1 MNTVYRAGSWFALIG
16 PRAVIALPPDADAA
30 LVARLWERVAAD
42 EASFAEVVDALT
54 AAGGGSFAAIPPFAA
69 VVREGEH
76 ARIAVRG
83 RVRARVV
90 ATGDEREITGAEVT
104 TWSERFVPGMTGI
117 EIRVEDGAEDPAL
130 PIVAGVVR
138 AGVII
143 AGTALLPEPSAE
155 AAPDVR
161 ASSDGDPAV
170 PAPGSSD
177 EELAPSPASSD
188 DDVVSSPASSD
199 DDVVPSPGS
208 SGEDVVLSPGSSGEA
223 SDPSPGSSDE
233 DDVPAQGPSDEDDVP
248 APGSSSEDAAGD
260 RDETPSPADE
270 PDPEPVEGTTTQD
283 PEPEHHPAPLVPAAD
298 EDDLGDTVISAPA
311 PVETI
316 LPPADTIAA
325 PLGGHTLDFRPA
337 PAAPVPAAPVQ
348 AAPTAPQT
356 GSAPDDG
363 DHDGAT
369 ISLAQARALR
379 GDLPV
384 APTVAGAVPT
394 PAEPVPAP
402 VSAVPGITLEPA
414 RPGAA
419 DPVPAAAVTTGPRVR
434 LSSGQVVVLDRTVV
448 IGRRPR
454 ATRSSGATLPHLVA
468 VDSPQQ
474 DISRSHLEI
483 RPEADAV
490 VVLDLHTTNGSTLL
504 RPGAEPVRLHP
515 GEQTI
520 VVTGDVIDLGDGIT
534 VAFED
539 LP

>member
-1 MNTVYRAGSWFALIG
+1 MNTVYRTGAWFALIG
-16 PRAVIALPPDADAA
+16 PRAMVALPPDADAA
-30 LVARLWERVAAD
+30 LVAELWERVAVD
-42 EASFAEVVDALT
+42 DASFAEVVDALT

-90 ATGDEREITGAEVT
+90 AAGGEREITGAEVT
-104 TWSERFVPGMTGI
+104 TWSERFVPGMTGV
-117 EIRVEDGAEDPAL
+117 EIQVEDGGEGPAL

-138 AGVII
+138 AGVIT
-143 AGTALLPEPSAE
+143 AGTALLPESP
-155 AAPDVR
+155 V
-161 ASSDGDPAV
+161 
-170 PAPGSSD
+170 
-177 EELAPSPASSD
+177 EE
-188 DDVVSSPASSD
+188 
-199 DDVVPSPGS
+199 
-208 SGEDVVLSPGSSGEA
+208 
-223 SDPSPGSSDE
+223 
-233 DDVPAQGPSDEDDVP
+233 
-248 APGSSSEDAAGD
+248 AAGD
-260 RDETPSPADE
+260 RDETPFPVS
-270 PDPEPVEGTTTQD
+270 EPVEGTTTQD
-283 PEPEHHPAPLVPAAD
+283 PEPEQAPAPAPEPQQESEQAPAPVPESQQESEQDPDPEPLVPAAD
-298 EDDLGDTVISAPA
+298 EDDDLGDTVISAPA

-325 PLGGHTLDFRPA
+325 PLGGHTLDVRPAQAA
-337 PAAPVPAAPVQ
+337 PAAARPGDA
-348 AAPTAPQT
+348 
-356 GSAPDDG
+356 SDDG

-379 GDLPV
+379 GDLPL
-384 APTVAGAVPT
+384 APTVADAAPT

-402 VSAVPGITLEPA
+402 VSAVPGITLEPG
-414 RPGAA
+414 RRSETGPVSGAA
-419 DPVPAAAVTTGPRVR
+419 VVSGPRVR
-434 LSSGQVVVLDRTVV
+434 LSSGQVVALDRTVV

-483 RPEADAV
+483 RPETDAV

>member
-155 AAPDVR
+155 AAPEVR
-161 ASSDGDPAV
+161 ASSDGDSAV

-177 EELAPSPASSD
+177 EELA
-188 DDVVSSPASSD
+188 
-199 DDVVPSPGS
+199 PSPGS

-223 SDPSPGSSDE
+223 SDPSPRPSGE
-233 DDVPAQGPSDEDDVP
+233 DVVPSPASSDEDDVP

-283 PEPEHHPAPLVPAAD
+283 PEPEPHPAPLVPAAD

-337 PAAPVPAAPVQ
+337 PAAPVQAAPVQ

-394 PAEPVPAP
+394 PTEPVPAP

-434 LSSGQVVVLDRTVV
+434 LSSGQVVALDRTVV

>member
-143 AGTALLPEPSAE
+143 AGTALLPETSAE
-155 AAPDVR
+155 AVPEVR
-161 ASSDGDPAV
+161 ASSDDDAAV
-170 PAPGSSD
+170 PAPGASSED
-177 EELAPSPASSD
+177 AVPSPGASSE
-188 DDVVSSPASSD
+188 
-199 DDVVPSPGS
+199 DVVPSPGS
-208 SGEDVVLSPGSSGEA
+208 SGEDAVPSPGSSGE
-223 SDPSPGSSDE
+223 DVVPSPASSDE
-233 DDVPAQGPSDEDDVP
+233 DDVPSPAPSDEDDVP

-283 PEPEHHPAPLVPAAD
+283 PEPEHHLAPLVPAAD

-337 PAAPVPAAPVQ
+337 PAAPVQ

-379 GDLPV
+379 SDLPV

-434 LSSGQVVVLDRTVV
+434 LSSGQVVALDRTVV

>member
-1 MNTVYRAGSWFALIG
+1 M
-16 PRAVIALPPDADAA
+16 
-30 LVARLWERVAAD
+30 
-42 EASFAEVVDALT
+42 
-54 AAGGGSFAAIPPFAA
+54 
-69 VVREGEH
+69 
-76 ARIAVRG
+76 
-83 RVRARVV
+83 
-90 ATGDEREITGAEVT
+90 
-104 TWSERFVPGMTGI
+104 
-117 EIRVEDGAEDPAL
+117 
-130 PIVAGVVR
+130 
-138 AGVII
+138 
-143 AGTALLPEPSAE
+143 
-155 AAPDVR
+155 
-161 ASSDGDPAV
+161 
-170 PAPGSSD
+170 
-177 EELAPSPASSD
+177 
-188 DDVVSSPASSD
+188 
-199 DDVVPSPGS
+199 
-208 SGEDVVLSPGSSGEA
+208 
-223 SDPSPGSSDE
+223 
-233 DDVPAQGPSDEDDVP
+233 
-248 APGSSSEDAAGD
+248 
-260 RDETPSPADE
+260 
-270 PDPEPVEGTTTQD
+270 
-283 PEPEHHPAPLVPAAD
+283 
-298 EDDLGDTVISAPA
+298 
-311 PVETI
+311 ETI

-379 GDLPV
+379 SDLPV

-419 DPVPAAAVTTGPRVR
+419 DPAPAAAVTTGPRVR
-434 LSSGQVVVLDRTVV
+434 LSSGQVVALDRTVV

>member
-16 PRAVIALPPDADAA
+16 PGAVIALPPDADAA

-90 ATGDEREITGAEVT
+90 AAGDEREITGAEVT

-155 AAPDVR
+155 AAPEVR

-188 DDVVSSPASSD
+188 EAPVPSPSSSDDDVVSSPASSD

-208 SGEDVVLSPGSSGEA
+208 S
-223 SDPSPGSSDE
+223 
-233 DDVPAQGPSDEDDVP
+233 DEDDVP
-248 APGSSSEDAAGD
+248 APGPSSEDAAGD

-283 PEPEHHPAPLVPAAD
+283 PEPEHDPAPLVPAAD

-337 PAAPVPAAPVQ
+337 PTAPVQAGPAQAAPAQ

-419 DPVPAAAVTTGPRVR
+419 NPAPAAAVTTGPRVR
-434 LSSGQVVVLDRTVV
+434 LSSGQVVALDRTVV